1 MSCNTSRLPRGLI
14 AAWLVL
20 WLLMPAPPDAA
31 AQAHA
36 PRVYTEE
43 DYLRCLD
50 RAKRD
55 PEGALEFA
63 LARETE
69 GAGAPAIQC
78 AAAALLTL
86 SRYAEAAARLELLA
100 DSVVLAQRPA
110 MMAEGAQAWG
120 LAGRPDKAAALARR
134 ALHLSPEDVEL
145 WIDLALFR
153 ADLED
158 YWGAVD
164 ALDRALDLAP
174 GRSDILV
181 YRASARRLLELTD
194 LALDDIGRA
203 LAIAPDDPVALLE
216 RGNIRRLSG
225 DLAGARSDWQR
236 VQSLAPG
243 TAEAFAAESNIAKL
257 ARE

>member
-1 MSCNTSRLPRGLI
+1 MLYAISRQPRGGL
-14 AAWLVL
+14 AGLLVL
-20 WLLMPAPPDAA
+20 LLLALAPLDLA
-31 AQAHA
+31 AQAPD
-36 PRVYTEE
+36 PRYYSEE

-63 LARETE
+63 LAREAD

-86 SRYAEAAARLELLA
+86 GRYAEGAARLELLA

-110 MMAEGAQAWG
+110 MMAEGAQAWA
-120 LAGRPDKAAALARR
+120 LAGRPDKASALARR
-134 ALHLSPEDVEL
+134 ALHLNPDDVEL
-145 WIDLALFR
+145 WVDLALFR
-153 ADLED
+153 AELED
-158 YWGAVD
+158 YWGATD

-174 GRSDILV
+174 DRSDILV

-203 LAIAPDDPVALLE
+203 LAITPDDPVALLE

-225 DLAGARSDWQR
+225 DVAGARSDWQR
-236 VQSLAPG
+236 VLSLAPG

-257 ARE
+257 E

>member
-1 MSCNTSRLPRGLI
+1 MSRSPRRII
-14 AAWLVL
+14 ASLLAV
-20 WLLMPAPPDAA
+20 WLLALLPPAAE
-31 AQAHA
+31 AQAPA
-36 PRVYTEE
+36 PRVYSEE

-63 LARETE
+63 LAREAE
-69 GAGAPAIQC
+69 RAGAPAIQC
-78 AAAALLTL
+78 AAAALLAL
-86 SRYAEAAARLELLA
+86 GRYAEAAARLELLA

-134 ALHLSPEDVEL
+134 ALHLSPDDVEL

-153 ADLED
+153 AELED
-158 YWGAVD
+158 YWGAID

-203 LAIAPDDPVALLE
+203 LAIAPNDPVALLE

-225 DLAGARSDWQR
+225 DLTGARSDWQR
-236 VQSLAPG
+236 VQNLAPG
-243 TAEAFAAESNIAKL
+243 TAEAFAAEANITKL
-257 ARE
+257 ERE